1 MAITTG
7 LLFELHALGTLLL
20 FAIWPLTR
28 RVHVLIAPIGYLVRP
43 SIVYRSRD
51 QTPAPRP
58 ARLGAMT
65 LTRG

>member
-1 MAITTG
+1 VAITTG

-28 RVHVLIAPIGYLVRP
+28 
-43 SIVYRSRD
+43 
-51 QTPAPRP
+51 
-58 ARLGAMT
+58 LGAMP